1 MKNKSLSTLISVLL
15 ACNFLSAQNVYHS
28 YDRPIKKDNLD
39 FSPKKEKHRKS
50 DLEVGFHYGPAW
62 TSGETKD
69 FANNGS
75 SFSMNLGAN
84 NGVFYFGTELNVTHW
99 KDYNN
104 KQEAKDLNFNETNFL
119 WLVHTRIFLGEGK
132 VQPYLGMGTDLL
144 SFGEY
149 LITNEEDDD
158 DRYSCYD
165 DDEPKNYN
173 AWVVPNFGVRWK
185 MGEEISGNVGFSADL
200 SQNYSYVRLQLGLV
214 F

>member
-1 MKNKSLSTLISVLL
+1 MKNKSLSTLMIVLL
-15 ACNFLSAQNVYHS
+15 TSNFLMAQHVYHS
-28 YDRPIKKDNLD
+28 HDRPKTSDNLE
-39 FSPKKEKHRKS
+39 FSDKKEKHRTS

-62 TSGETKD
+62 TSGETKN
-69 FANNGS
+69 FASKGS

-84 NGVFYFGTELNVTHW
+84 NGLFYFGTELSVTHW
-99 KDYNN
+99 KDHNST
-104 KQEAKDLNFNETNFL
+104 QESKDLNFNETNFL
-119 WLVHTRIFLGEGK
+119 WLIHTRIFLGEGK

-158 DRYSCYD
+158 DYYSRYE
-165 DDEPKNYN
+165 DEPKNYN

-185 MGEEISGNVGFSADL
+185 MGEEITGNVGFSADL